1 MSAAAPYDALAAV
14 YDHLVPEA
22 LLTPEGSAAAFAPCL
37 EDLGPGARV
46 LDCAAGTGTLAVG
59 LALRGHDVVATDAS
73 GAMVRR
79 TDELAARHR
88 AELVTRACAWE
99 YLGRQGFAPFD
110 AVLCVG
116 NSLTHAEGAT
126 ARRRVL
132 RAMAGVL
139 RPGGRLVL
147 TSRNWEKVRAA
158 GPGVRVAD
166 ELTVRDGRRGLA
178 VHAWSLADGWDEPH
192 HLDVAVALI
201 GDDGRVTTH
210 GERLRFWP
218 FRHQTLDE
226 DLRAAGLTPDVST
239 YDDAVDRYLVTARRT

>member
-1 MSAAAPYDALAAV
+1 V
-14 YDHLVPEA
+14 YDTLAGAYEWLTPEA
-22 LLTPEGSAAAFAPCL
+22 LLTPEGSAAAFAMVTDELPA
-37 EDLGPGARV
+37 GARV
-46 LDCAAGTGTLAVG
+46 LDGACGTGTLAVG
-59 LALRGHDVVATDAS
+59 LALLGFEVSASDAS
-73 GAMVRR
+73 AAMVAR
-79 TDELAARHR
+79 THELAAARGVR
-88 AELVTRACAWE
+88 LEVAERAWE
-99 YLGRQGFAPFD
+99 ALEGGPFD